1 MITKLIAPFGKIV
14 STTGSGRNLDF
25 SSLKSRMVSFGWKWM
40 YAKSWYQTPNMI
52 SQHEILDKV
61 SKLLDEGKIKSTL
74 TKTLTPINAD
84 NLRTATKMVESKHM
98 LGKVVVK
105 NN

>member
-1 MITKLIAPFGKIV
+1 
-14 STTGSGRNLDF
+14 
-25 SSLKSRMVSFGWKWM
+25 MVSFGWEWM